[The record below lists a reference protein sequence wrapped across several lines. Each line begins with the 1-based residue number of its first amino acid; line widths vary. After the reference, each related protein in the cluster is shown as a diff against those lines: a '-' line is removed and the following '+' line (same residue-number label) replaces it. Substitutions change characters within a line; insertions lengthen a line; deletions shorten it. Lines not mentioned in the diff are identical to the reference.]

1 MKYLDIK
8 YILSVGQIL
17 SAEFKTLIYVPAYG
31 HVTVVYCYNLLV
43 YLQRIK
49 NYYYKITEQQFLA
62 IYHVI
67 TLAQKKKIT
76 NHLIYLPCD

>member
-1 MKYLDIK
+1 M
-8 YILSVGQIL
+8 GQIL
-17 SAEFKTLIYVPAYG
+17 SAEFKTLIYVLAHG

-43 YLQRIK
+43 YLQTTK

-67 TLAQKKKIT
+67 TLAQKKLKTIPFTCPVT
-76 NHLIYLPCD
+76 NIGYSTNS

>member
-8 YILSVGQIL
+8 YTLSVGQIL
-17 SAEFKTLIYVPAYG
+17 SAEFKTLIYVLAHG
-31 HVTVVYCYNLLV
+31 HVTVVYCYNLV
-43 YLQRIK
+43 YLQTIK

-67 TLAQKKKIT
+67 TLAQKKIK
-76 NHLIYLPCD
+76 NHSTYVPCD